1 MNKKEKEALIKYL
14 TDFTTQERWKK
25 INDVINKRSRYLTV
39 VMEDI
44 YQPHNASA
52 VLRSCDGFGIQDVHI
67 IENRNEFTTSKN
79 VTIGAHQWLSLHR
92 YNEKETDNTRNCLQ
106 RLKKDGY
113 RIVVTTPHRD
123 DYDLNELPLDRKT
136 ALVFGTELEGVSDVA
151 ISEADAF
158 MKIPMYG
165 FSESF
170 NISVSAAISLYNISR
185 RMRSDNAL
193 NWQLSIDEKLSLQLL
208 WLQKSIKAGKQLTE
222 KFLNEFK
229 D

>member
-1 MNKKEKEALIKYL
+1 MKKKEKEALIEYL
-14 TDFTTQERWKK
+14 RDFTTEDRWAK
-25 INDVINKRSRYLTV
+25 INEVINNRSRYLTV

-92 YNEKETDNTRNCLQ
+92 YKEEGKDNTRKCLQ
-106 RLKKDGY
+106 KLKSEGY
-113 RIVVTTPHRD
+113 RIVVTTPHKD
-123 DYDLNELPLDRKT
+123 DYDLNELPLKQKT
-136 ALVFGTELEGVSDVA
+136 ALVFGTELEGVSDAA

-170 NISVSAAISLYNISR
+170 NISVSAAISLYNTTR
-185 RMRSDNAL
+185 RMRSDESL
-193 NWQLSIDEKLSLQLL
+193 QWQLSSGEKINLQLL
-208 WLQKSIKAGKQLTE
+208 WLQKSIKAGNQLTD
-222 KFLNEFK
+222 KFMNELK
-229 D
+229 K